1 MRRFWSREEKK
12 LTVLHKHISQ
22 KQKIWLLIK
31 TLYFDYSALDVIC
44 VLMFNFLIIAIL
56 MNISICEKTENV
68 STFLGLGGGQ
78 CPPKKCVSLTKIINP
93 KYWPKLKNRIAELI
107 CTQLWKDWEGGGPG
121 CTGGA
126 QCCKGGAPKKTVPPL
141 NALVRPWGGGAFVGK
156 NSTLLLLWIICLYD

>member
-1 MRRFWSREEKK
+1 MRVFIILLSRFSLLRKLVIVEAFPFFHKRFFKLHIKLRHFRKLLRCFCFLLFIFLFNFSKKLFKLILFSTMRRFWSREEKK

-68 STFLGLGGGQ
+68 TTFLWLGEGQ
-78 CPPKKCVSLTKIINP
+78 CPPKNVFPLR
-93 KYWPKLKNRIAELI
+93 KL
-107 CTQLWKDWEGGGPG
+107 
-121 CTGGA
+121 
-126 QCCKGGAPKKTVPPL
+126 
-141 NALVRPWGGGAFVGK
+141 
-156 NSTLLLLWIICLYD
+156 

>member
-1 MRRFWSREEKK
+1 MFKLILFSTMRRFWSREEKK

-107 CTQLWKDWEGGGPG
+107 CTQLWKDLEGGR
-121 CTGGA
+121 TRVHGGGHNVV
-126 QCCKGGAPKKTVPPL
+126 KGGHQKKQYPP
-141 NALVRPWGGGAFVGK
+141 
-156 NSTLLLLWIICLYD
+156 